1 MVILPA
7 IDIKDGK
14 CVRLVQGKYDSAY
27 TVAESAADTA
37 KAFEAM
43 GATWLPM
50 VDLDGAK
57 EAVPVNTDMIFDVLK
72 QCNLKVELGGGIRN
86 METIDYY
93 MDHGI
98 SRIILGSAALNN
110 PALVKEAVAK
120 YGDKIA
126 VGIDAIDGNVAAEGW
141 TQTSTVNYI
150 DLAKHMED
158 AGVKYIVFTDIS
170 RDGMMDG
177 PNFTMLDKLNRSVS
191 CKVIASGGV
200 SSLTDIVV
208 LTALKLHGAI
218 CGRAL
223 YTRDLSLRQA
233 VDLCKGVKEA

>member
-43 GATWLPM
+43 GATWLHM

-57 EAVPVNTDMIFDVLK
+57 DAVPVNTDLIFEVLK

-93 MDHGI
+93 MQHGI
-98 SRIILGSAALNN
+98 SRVILGSAALNN
-110 PALVKEAVAK
+110 PALVKEAVSK

-158 AGVKYIVFTDIS
+158 VGVKYIIFTDIS

-177 PNFTMLDKLNRSVS
+177 PNFTMLDKLNRSVP

>member
-43 GATWLPM
+43 GATWLHM

-233 VDLCKGVKEA
+233 VDLCKGVMEA

>member
-43 GATWLPM
+43 GATWLHM

-57 EAVPVNTDMIFDVLK
+57 DAVPVNTDLIFEVLK

-93 MDHGI
+93 MEHGI
-98 SRIILGSAALNN
+98 SRVILGSAALNN
-110 PALVKEAVAK
+110 PALVKEAVSK

-158 AGVKYIVFTDIS
+158 VGVKYIIFTDIY

>member
-43 GATWLPM
+43 GATWLHM

-57 EAVPVNTDMIFDVLK
+57 DAVPVNTDLIFEVLK

-93 MDHGI
+93 MQHGI
-98 SRIILGSAALNN
+98 SRVILGSAALNN
-110 PALVKEAVAK
+110 PALVKEAVSK

-150 DLAKHMED
+150 DLAKHLED
-158 AGVKYIVFTDIS
+158 VGVKHIIFTDIS

>member
-43 GATWLPM
+43 GATWLHM

-170 RDGMMDG
+170 RDGLMDG

>member
-43 GATWLPM
+43 GATWLHM

-200 SSLTDIVV
+200 SS
-208 LTALKLHGAI
+208 
-218 CGRAL
+218 
-223 YTRDLSLRQA
+223 
-233 VDLCKGVKEA
+233 

>member
-43 GATWLPM
+43 GATWLHM

>member
-43 GATWLPM
+43 GATWLHM

-57 EAVPVNTDMIFDVLK
+57 EAVPVNTNMIFDVLK

>member
-43 GATWLPM
+43 GATWLHM
-50 VDLDGAK
+50 VDLDCAK

>member
-43 GATWLPM
+43 GATWLHM

-126 VGIDAIDGNVAAEGW
+126 VGIDAIDGNVAEEGW

>member
-43 GATWLPM
+43 GATWLHM

-126 VGIDAIDGNVAAEGW
+126 VGIDAIDGHVAAEGW

>member
-43 GATWLPM
+43 GATWLHM
-50 VDLDGAK
+50 VNMDGAK

-208 LTALKLHGAI
+208 LK
-218 CGRAL
+218 R
-223 YTRDLSLRQA
+223 
-233 VDLCKGVKEA
+233 

>member
-43 GATWLPM
+43 GATWLHM

-191 CKVIASGGV
+191 CKVIASGGG
-200 SSLTDIVV
+200 SSLTGIVG

>member
-43 GATWLPM
+43 GATWLHM

-233 VDLCKGVKEA
+233 VDLCTGVKEA

>member
-1 MVILPA
+1 
-7 IDIKDGK
+7 
-14 CVRLVQGKYDSAY
+14 
-27 TVAESAADTA
+27 
-37 KAFEAM
+37 M
-43 GATWLPM
+43 GATWLHM

-233 VDLCKGVKEA
+233 VDLYKGVKEA

>member
-43 GATWLPM
+43 GATWLHM

-170 RDGMMDG
+170 RDGRMDG

>member
-43 GATWLPM
+43 GATWLHM

-150 DLAKHMED
+150 DLAKHMDD

>member
-43 GATWLPM
+43 GATWLHM

-57 EAVPVNTDMIFDVLK
+57 DAVPVNTDLIFEVLK

-93 MDHGI
+93 MQHGI
-98 SRIILGSAALNN
+98 SRVILVSAALNN
-110 PALVKEAVAK
+110 PALVKEAVSK

-158 AGVKYIVFTDIS
+158 VGVKYIIFTDIS

>member
-43 GATWLPM
+43 GATWLHM

-191 CKVIASGGV
+191 CKVLASGGV

>member
-43 GATWLPM
+43 GATWLHM

-141 TQTSTVNYI
+141 PQPSTGNYI

>member
-43 GATWLPM
+43 GATWVHL
-50 VDLDGAK
+50 VFVDGAYV
-57 EAVPVNTDMIFDVLK
+57 AVPVISDMIFDVLK

>member
-43 GATWLPM
+43 GATWLHM

-57 EAVPVNTDMIFDVLK
+57 DAVPVNTDLIFEVLK

-93 MDHGI
+93 MQHGI
-98 SRIILGSAALNN
+98 SRVILGSAALNN
-110 PALVKEAVAK
+110 PALVKEAVSK

-158 AGVKYIVFTDIS
+158 VGVKYIIFTDIS

-208 LTALKLHGAI
+208 LTAWKLHGAI

>member
-43 GATWLPM
+43 GATWLHM

-233 VDLCKGVKEA
+233 VDLCIGVKEA

>member
-43 GATWLPM
+43 GATWLHM

-57 EAVPVNTDMIFDVLK
+57 DAVPVNTDLIFEVLK

-93 MDHGI
+93 MQHGI
-98 SRIILGSAALNN
+98 SRVILGSAALNN
-110 PALVKEAVAK
+110 PVLVKEAVSK

-158 AGVKYIVFTDIS
+158 VGVKYIIFTDIS

>member
-43 GATWLPM
+43 GATWLHM

-86 METIDYY
+86 MDTIDYY

>member
-43 GATWLPM
+43 GATWLHM

-170 RDGMMDG
+170 RDGVMDG

>member
-7 IDIKDGK
+7 IDINDGK

-43 GATWLPM
+43 GATWLHM

>member
-43 GATWLPM
+43 GATWLHM

-158 AGVKYIVFTDIS
+158 AGLKYIVFTDIS
-170 RDGMMDG
+170 RDCMMDG

-208 LTALKLHGAI
+208 LTALKLLGAI

>member
-43 GATWLPM
+43 GATWLHV

>member
-1 MVILPA
+1 MP
-7 IDIKDGK
+7 
-14 CVRLVQGKYDSAY
+14 
-27 TVAESAADTA
+27 
-37 KAFEAM
+37 
-43 GATWLPM
+43 
-50 VDLDGAK
+50 
-57 EAVPVNTDMIFDVLK
+57 
-72 QCNLKVELGGGIRN
+72 
-86 METIDYY
+86 
-93 MDHGI
+93 
-98 SRIILGSAALNN
+98 
-110 PALVKEAVAK
+110 

-200 SSLTDIVV
+200 T
-208 LTALKLHGAI
+208 
-218 CGRAL
+218 
-223 YTRDLSLRQA
+223 
-233 VDLCKGVKEA
+233 GV

>member
-14 CVRLVQGKYDSAY
+14 CVLLVQGKYDSAY

-43 GATWLPM
+43 GATWLHM

>member
-43 GATWLPM
+43 GATWLHM

-150 DLAKHMED
+150 DLAKHMEE

>member
-14 CVRLVQGKYDSAY
+14 CVRLVQGNYDSAY

-37 KAFEAM
+37 RAFEAM
-43 GATWLPM
+43 GASWLHM

-57 EAVPVNTDMIFDVLK
+57 DAVPVNTDLIFEVLK

-110 PALVKEAVAK
+110 PALVKEAVSK

-158 AGVKYIVFTDIS
+158 IGVKYIIFTDIS

-177 PNFTMLDKLNRSVS
+177 PNFTMLDKLNRAVS

-233 VDLCKGVKEA
+233 VDLCKGVREE

>member
-43 GATWLPM
+43 GATWLHM
-50 VDLDGAK
+50 VELDGAK

>member
-43 GATWLPM
+43 GATWLHM

-57 EAVPVNTDMIFDVLK
+57 DAVPVNTDLIFEVLK

-93 MDHGI
+93 MEHGI
-98 SRIILGSAALNN
+98 SRVILGSAALNN
-110 PALVKEAVAK
+110 PALVKEAVSK

-158 AGVKYIVFTDIS
+158 VGVKYIIFTDIS